1 MQYKKIIF
9 ILIFPLLVE
18 ILSSCCRCPEVNHYE
33 YSNCDITLQNLDNSG
48 DNIIVAM
55 SDSITEDNY
64 GIRVAVNRSLDVCKT
79 YDFPSIFI
87 NSATACSCP
96 NDTWTARQEISSL
109 KIYTINHFDTS
120 HYAGSEVTEYFSA
133 FSGDFSTDIDSF
145 IKNYNYEAYGYENDE
160 RLFDLLLNTPPSIG
174 NKHSFKIVVSLID
187 GKKII
192 KETSE
197 VIIY

>member
-9 ILIFPLLVE
+9 ILLLPLLVE
-18 ILSSCCRCPEVNHYE
+18 ILSSCCRCPELNHYE

-48 DNIIVAM
+48 PNIIVAM

-64 GIRVAVNRSLDVCKT
+64 AIRVAVNRSLDVCET
-79 YDFPSIFI
+79 YNYPSLFI

-96 NDTWTARQEISSL
+96 SDTWTPRQEIRSL
-109 KIYTINHFDTS
+109 KIYTINHFDSS
-120 HYAGSEVTEYFSA
+120 HYANSEVTEYFSA

-145 IKNYNYEAYGYENDE
+145 IKNYNYEANGYEDYE
-160 RLFDLLLNTPPSIG
+160 RLFDLLLNTTPTIG
-174 NKHSFKIVVSLID
+174 NKHRFKIVVSLAE

-192 KETSE
+192 KKTSE
-197 VIIY
+197 VILY